1 MALSLSCASFNLD
14 WYNLSIMRYVTTIYI
29 FLTIPHLAP
38 VHAADLS
45 ANKPNIIFILAEDS
59 GFADF
64 GCYGHPYSRTP
75 NIDKL
80 AADGTRFTQFYAT
93 GVSCCPRR
101 TGLMT
106 SLVGHDA
113 ANNKWNHPFLNSYY
127 QCDWPDVEIGCFI
140 VIHLETSVAFYLSRL
155 RVGYFSIKLVRA

>member
-1 MALSLSCASFNLD
+1 
-14 WYNLSIMRYVTTIYI
+14 MRHIKAFYI
-29 FLTIPHLAP
+29 FVTIPHLAP

-45 ANKPNIIFILAEDS
+45 ANKPNIIFILADDS

-75 NIDKL
+75 NIDNL

-93 GVSCCPRR
+93 GVTCCPTR

-113 ANNKWNHPFLNSYY
+113 ANNKWNHPFHNSYY
-127 QCDWPDVEIGCFI
+127 QCD
-140 VIHLETSVAFYLSRL
+140 SV
-155 RVGYFSIKLVRA
+155 